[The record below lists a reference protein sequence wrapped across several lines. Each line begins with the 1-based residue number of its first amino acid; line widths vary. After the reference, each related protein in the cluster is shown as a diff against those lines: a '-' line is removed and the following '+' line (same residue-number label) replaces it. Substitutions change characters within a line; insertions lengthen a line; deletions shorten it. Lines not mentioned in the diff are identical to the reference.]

1 MAAGV
6 ATVGVEDVV
15 GAVASRA
22 SSVASQGIGPQT
34 ARRPPAGTLPVGIVE
49 VAAAAVGAPEV
60 METRTLDG
68 ALVAARPAGIQA
80 MPAAAIPAAV
90 VVAVAALEEAVAVD
104 VGDMGTGAG
113 EIEMK

>member
-1 MAAGV
+1 M

-22 SSVASQGIGPQT
+22 SSVASQGIGPQI

-49 VAAAAVGAPEV
+49 VAAVGAPEV

-80 MPAAAIPAAV
+80 MPAAV